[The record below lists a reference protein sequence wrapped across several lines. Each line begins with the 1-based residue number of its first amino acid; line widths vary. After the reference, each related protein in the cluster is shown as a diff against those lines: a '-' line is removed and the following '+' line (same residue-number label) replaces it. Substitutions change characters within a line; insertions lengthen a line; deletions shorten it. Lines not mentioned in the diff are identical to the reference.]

1 MQNEEK
7 TKFFRKKFAF
17 FNIFFVTLQPIC
29 AYYVLIRGYEGHN
42 GAREA

>member
-1 MQNEEK
+1 MKKKQS
-7 TKFFRKKFAF
+7 FLGKKFAF